1 MDSVNILIKLLINMI
16 GTLSVENKL
25 NWPDWVSTLTH
36 AYNCTPTHVTGF
48 SPYFLMFGRH
58 PRLPI
63 DIEYGVTLPNLTEKN
78 TENYVK
84 KTLKARL
91 QWAYEKALQKNQ
103 NESHRQKWYYD
114 QKA

>member
-1 MDSVNILIKLLINMI
+1 MNGQCECFNQTLINMI
-16 GTLSVENKL
+16 GTLSVEDKL

-63 DIEYGVTLPNLTEKN
+63 DIEYGVTLLNLTGQN

-84 KTLKARL
+84 KLKTRL
-91 QWAYEKALQKNQ
+91 QWAMRRHCKIIK
-103 NESHRQKWYYD
+103 RIK
-114 QKA
+114 